1 MFSGKPLRFK
11 IGVLILLTALGMLA
25 GVFLGGCGQRK
36 PSPAS
41 GGASGGRIQVV
52 ATIYPLADFARL
64 VGGERVSVT
73 QLLPQEAE
81 PHDWEPSPKDIMKLY
96 RAKLVIYNGAGLEPW
111 MARLLPSLQSKGVR
125 AMEATKGLQL
135 LTFAEEEKQGWTT
148 YVNGSG
154 RFREKGEM
162 NDAPVDPHAWLDP
175 LLAREIVS
183 RMAKELIAVDPAGKV
198 DYMRRAQA
206 LQNRLADLD
215 RAYTVA
221 ARGFRRKDIIVSH
234 AAFGYLGRRYGLRQ
248 VPLLGLVPEQEP
260 DAATLAKIVD
270 YGRKQGIRYVFTEP
284 TVNPRVA
291 ETVARELGVSVLP
304 LTPIDSLSQQERER
318 RSDYF
323 DLMLQNLNNL
333 KKALGE

>member
-1 MFSGKPLRFK
+1 MFSGKPLKFK
-11 IGVLILLTALGMLA
+11 IGVLIFLTALGMLA
-25 GVFLGGCGQRK
+25 GVFLGGCRQRN
-36 PSPAS
+36 PGAAG
-41 GGASGGRIQVV
+41 GGASGERIPVV

-64 VGGERVSVT
+64 VGGERVTVT
-73 QLLPQEAE
+73 QLLPQGAE
-81 PHDWEPSPKDIMKLY
+81 PHEWEPSPKDILKLY

-111 MARLLPSLQSKGVR
+111 VARLLPSLRSKGVR
-125 AMEATKGLQL
+125 VMEATKGLPL
-135 LTFAEEEKQGWTT
+135 LTFAEEEKEGWTI

-154 RFREKGEM
+154 QLQEKDEM
-162 NDAPVDPHAWLDP
+162 HHTPVDPHAWLDP

-206 LQNRLADLD
+206 LQNRLAGLD
-215 RAYTVA
+215 RAYAAA
-221 ARGFRRKDIIVSH
+221 ARNFRRKEIIVSH

-248 VPLLGLVPEQEP
+248 VPVLGLAPEQEP

-284 TVNPRVA
+284 TVNPRA
-291 ETVARELGVSVLP
+291 SETVARELGVPVLP
-304 LTPIDSLSQQERER
+304 LTPIDSLSPQERER